1 MACYN
6 DIRDEALLLHLDIL
20 KSKVNGYNLSR
31 IKESLNAKLEDAI
44 QRYRGS
50 SIDYD
55 DLNSFYEELS
65 KKSGIAK
72 EDLKGYPIES
82 EQEPVGYKLQNMVIL
97 SKTDNLI
104 GDEQSSDFID
114 DISIENELD
123 LLKMFNNSP
132 DLMQKFLSRFNNDMI
147 DLALF
152 SDEDGMPSFNNSSD
166 SLNQNI
172 ANWKSSKSQE
182 QLSEILKD
190 YFSKNN
196 SATVATKLSSGKPE
210 DDFIYKAFV
219 SLHFDK
225 LIKLSPKGLIK
236 ITRNGYEPNIKTS
249 LRTGWTDNEFINFFD
264 EFGDFSKSIIQSRRM
279 IGLDGKFTG
288 NYLQAN
294 VMFNIM
300 NRLYEFTD
308 RTDPQ
313 YLDKAIAAILARR
326 LNKSAKI
333 DENYEKLVTNDFL
346 SKFDDEDT
354 EALLSFYIHF
364 MNKGEG
370 SKESNFLYQDNRLK
384 NGSDWK
390 GVHSFHNRSFNSF
403 NSNSYKSSGSID
415 YYDLIKSGFEK
426 CTSNRYSQ
434 VVYDYETRTFNSEDL
449 NTNMSNKRKRILLNN
464 ANFIVNNLFLNN
476 SAEFKKNEQ
485 FVDFLNQFG
494 SDVTIDEFTQTGK
507 FTIDG
512 VQFNMNVEGQTGT
525 YNIIESGDS
534 PIKNNGE
541 NIKLLIK
548 SLFGDK
554 TTNVDDYFNFIKN
567 KDNKSTQRKQYE
579 SILQALTKT
588 MYCINN
594 KINNQDKTI
603 NITDSK
609 DSDSTTVDSQLG
621 SFSRWIGNIAGDEV
635 KAVTSTKDDNFLPSF
650 GIINMAKDIRTQFNF
665 IKKSI
670 KRGKV
675 FFKDNL
681 IFKNIKAVGEPVTN
695 TLISFN
701 DKNVPVAKATGE
713 EIFFNDFMLQ
723 FLQRISAGQPVLFQP
738 TTYSDKT
745 KQTAFSF
752 DRDLLYTTK
761 KLNVSNMTISQL
773 SNSFAEQ
780 TKGYYDQVISKIKT
794 DLKQILQL
802 DDNYNTLSKI
812 QSFIE
817 ENKIQES
824 DIINKANQLGL
835 KIVSTMYFE
844 KGKINSLLSELET
857 MNKGDYLSFFEND
870 LNNSIDI
877 MMDNDI
883 NIDYS
888 NNKSIFESAIKKMQP
903 KFIEGIDIKSF
914 ERLWV
919 NKNTDRVIFR
929 NSDGEI
935 NPLFKRY
942 FYEHNLCCEPLNQ
955 MIIGGVQS
963 HPAKAKG
970 KITLLENFAKRYIA
984 QTKRTVGVQA
994 TYHPYRLGQY
1004 NGVTYYE
1011 RIAFVSD
1018 PSIMMFNQLGNR
1030 TPLETTDGSSM
1041 SNPLSTILKN
1051 NSLLDQG
1058 GQVHHKSIG
1067 MFVDPENGSFM
1078 LMKHADHTITNE
1090 RIRNSRYSKYNYTR
1104 IIKKMLSYD
1113 FGDIDITKDFNGRD
1127 ILSNLNVIYKKNAQK
1142 VQVSNIIKIDGL
1154 PNQYNIILKT
1164 TDSVTGVVTTEKKEK
1179 ILIKNL
1185 FNLWNVLG
1193 ADRSVHISD
1202 DGRMIYDDSSW
1213 NNLAEFVNKV
1223 GFYKSKSNSRTFD
1236 FVSKQY
1242 PNNPNAYEQFRADI
1256 TKYRYDDDN
1265 NVEYEN
1271 HRPTAD
1277 SLYQPLKY
1285 AFVGQIT
1292 FASGEK
1298 VGAVNVNPTNALE
1311 NDEPFMTYDEHSS
1324 IYTGL
1329 QLDHEHH
1336 IDDSEVTFPT
1346 QIGTAIM
1353 FNGDAFQWN
1362 NQFSE
1367 SMQNMIIAN
1376 VSSYFESHQKY
1387 SELPK
1392 DEIRKIIGKHII
1404 NELSKKDLSNIATSF
1419 ASKVQQDIE
1428 KLLNEANKKYAS
1440 DKSAYNG
1447 YMEEAGQTSTS
1458 NVSFSDPG
1466 IYNVVVNSLNN
1477 LLTRLAIRNKIAG
1490 SMNVLSPCNDFM
1502 TIHDRDG
1509 KTYLASDFDGVL
1521 NYIPIK
1527 KQDVKIFDTIRITRK
1542 TKQIPQHSQDIKQQ
1556 IDFLFERNKELNK
1569 IGTKE
1574 QYENYLLNV
1583 FPQSIDKDIY
1593 WHGSDSDFSQG
1604 FESAKRGAGSGA
1616 PEVGN
1621 EFYLAKQPWSVL
1633 QYVSGVNRKSGPDKN
1648 GFNHWNKLWWEL
1660 KEIMSNGRRE
1670 TNDWKDLIID
1680 DKNVRQAIPNKKGLF
1695 DRDSGGKHGKWLSER
1710 KADYGYQDKTDKQ
1723 FFKDIFGIN
1732 YGKDTFNS
1740 WVARNEETFK
1750 DLAKTEK
1757 GMYPAIINTVN
1768 PIKESGQ
1775 NTYYEEQRGLK
1786 TLAAKNNNDSILGQ
1800 NTDNEF
1806 GSDVAVVFDPK
1817 NNIHFLGTNK
1827 DLKMFKDW
1835 IKNQVIN
1842 SFESE
1847 VKNPFNPTNIDDN
1860 KRAKYAKDLK
1870 WTIDHLETPNIDEEG
1885 LANEITIVTSNGN
1898 RIPLSPKG
1906 SAGGDLSFKNFVGAL
1921 YLLEQYLLENPK
1933 ELYKF
1938 NITDSLLTQAS
1949 KGVYG
1954 KEYDESKD
1962 PYSASDYSSWI
1973 NKEQVPL
1980 SDTNKNQTYNGQFHQ
1995 EELYIKDYDTF
2006 QKFREL
2012 EGEFEV
2018 EKVEGA
2024 GRRLFPHRVQ
2034 YNVLIDDKTDI
2045 FDPKE
2050 RVKLSKLLNKEE
2062 IFDVINSVDG
2072 GLAIGISLKNHPN
2085 FQAVL
2090 FFNDRGDKRN
2100 WKLQVQLREGVNLN
2114 SLSKEEQQFY
2124 NENSIISKEDVQKF
2138 LDRYVPKDMQDYLT
2152 SEQYNQDHIES
2163 VMFPSG
2169 KDINK
2174 THIGVDN
2181 HLRDNWGIHFIN
2193 EYTDESNYISRSI
2206 EKTKDTFSTDFI
2218 RLLNDVKLINDKTG
2232 EDKKNAIFQYLAALK
2247 LSSNFLLGNENS
2259 EIYKSIVNLVDE
2271 FSDKKIE
2278 FNENQFNFLKNLQLL
2293 AYKRLKENHQTL
2305 DSMYDYAIEH
2315 NLDINNVAMDV
2326 LNNKLTI
2333 DDFTQQIS
2341 NYTELPAEVIM
2352 PANVAH
2358 NFMVKEGDVIT
2369 DINEDFYKKRISN
2382 AIGNKVLDHKT
2393 LIDHN
2398 GKNITII
2405 TPEEFAALD
2414 KRGIKTSYKYLSEN
2428 GKNYIVNKKYEKIS
2442 QIGDLQFYDFKDG
2455 PYKRVA
2461 VLSNHSDMIY
2471 LQNFDDGVGRYG
2483 FIFDPAVDRD
2493 SQIEKQA
2500 NIMNAAFQTSLY
2512 GSMCRIPSQ
2521 SKQSGMPMK
2530 IVGFMQTENNVSF
2543 VPPEN
2548 LYLTGGDFDI
2558 DKIVQVLLSFKRN
2571 GKPVLFNDYV
2581 DLMNHVSILTSL
2593 SLPLSDYKE
2602 REIVDEKYTGDDAL
2616 QLSDNEISLLN
2627 SSIDKDGNPDISNLT
2642 PDDFKSFSLLMHK
2655 IKAFDK
2661 IKIARPEGW
2670 TPSFK
2675 NDIYD
2680 NAENAILT
2688 FFESGRKHLN
2698 DSEAMQAATVAT
2710 LYHAYNDG
2718 RNAIH
2723 TYAPMEADKIKGVI
2737 DSITNI
2743 SEEEKKAGITEED
2756 KPKNWMKIYSP
2767 TNVLTDIM
2775 MQIANMT
2782 GKDGISRAATGQK
2795 ALGVIHDRF
2804 LKIGKGK
2811 TENIF
2816 FNNTMPQEVAQAVGV
2831 SDQDVEFMTN
2841 GFNTY
2846 NMLDNINKFIQQNFA
2861 EDSVE
2866 QLIKKSYEA
2875 ALQQSDSS
2883 LDMSSLITL
2892 STDGTKKP

>member
-20 KSKVNGYNLSR
+20 KSKVNGFNLSR
-31 IKESLNAKLEDAI
+31 IKESLNVKLEDAI

-72 EDLKGYPIES
+72 EDLKGYPIKS
-82 EQEPVGYKLQNMVIL
+82 EEEPVGYKLQNMVIF

-172 ANWKSSKSQE
+172 VNWKSSKPKE

-196 SATVATKLSSGKPE
+196 SSTVATKLSSGKPE
-210 DDFIYKAFV
+210 DDFIYKTFV

-326 LNKSAKI
+326 LNKSSKI
-333 DENYEKLVTNDFL
+333 DENYERLVTNDFL

-370 SKESNFLYQDNRLK
+370 SKESSFLYQDNRLK
-384 NGSDWK
+384 NGGDWK
-390 GVHSFHNRSFNSF
+390 GIHSFHNRSFNSF
-403 NSNSYKSSGSID
+403 NSNSYKASDSID

-434 VVYDYETRTFNSEDL
+434 VVYDYETRTFKSEDL

-534 PIKNNGE
+534 PIKNNGD

-554 TTNVDDYFNFIKN
+554 TTNVDDYFDFIKN

-802 DDNYNTLSKI
+802 DDSYNTLSKI
-812 QSFIE
+812 QGFIE

-844 KGKINSLLSELET
+844 KDNINSLLSELET

-903 KFIEGIDIKSF
+903 KFIEGIDINSF

-963 HPAKAKG
+963 HPAKAKE

-1011 RIAFVSD
+1011 RIAFIKD

-1127 ILSNLNVIYKKNAQK
+1127 ILSNLNVVYKKNAQK
-1142 VQVSNIIKIDGL
+1142 VQVSNIIKVDGL
-1154 PNQYNIILKT
+1154 PNQYDIILKT
-1164 TDSVTGVVTTEKKEK
+1164 TDSVTVVVTTEKKEK

-1277 SLYQPLKY
+1277 SLYQPLKH

-1298 VGAVNVNPTNALE
+1298 VGAVNVNPTNVLE

-1336 IDDSEVTFPT
+1336 TDDSEVTSPT
-1346 QIGTAIM
+1346 QIITAIM
-1353 FNGDAFQWN
+1353 FNGDAVQWN
-1362 NQFSE
+1362 NQVSE

-1376 VSSYFESHQKY
+1376 VSNYFESQQKY

-1477 LLTRLAIRNKIAG
+1477 LLTRLAIRNKLSG
-1490 SMNVLSPCNDFM
+1490 SMNVLSPCNDFI
-1502 TIHDRDG
+1502 TVHDRDG

-1521 NYIPIK
+1521 KYTPIK
-1527 KQDVKIFDTIRITRK
+1527 KQDVKLFDTIRIKRK

-1556 IDFLFERNKELNK
+1556 VDFLFKRNKELSK

-1574 QYENYLLNV
+1574 DYANYLLSI
-1583 FPQSIDKDIY
+1583 FPQSVDKDIY

-1604 FESAKRGAGSGA
+1604 FESAKRGLGSGA
-1616 PEVGN
+1616 PEVDS

-1633 QYVSGVNRKSGPDKN
+1633 QYVSNVNRKIGPDKN

-1680 DKNVRQAIPNKKGLF
+1680 DGNVRQAIPNKKGLF
-1695 DRDSGGKHGKWLSER
+1695 DRDSGGKNGKWLSER

-1740 WVARNEETFK
+1740 WVARNEKVFK
-1750 DLAKTEK
+1750 NLSNTQE
-1757 GMYPAIINTVN
+1757 GIYPAIINTVN
-1768 PIKESGQ
+1768 PIREKGQ

-1786 TLAAKNNNDSILGQ
+1786 TLASKNKNDAILGQ
-1800 NTDNEF
+1800 DTDNEF
-1806 GSDVAVVFDPK
+1806 KSDVAVVFNPQE
-1817 NNIHFLGTNK
+1817 NIHFLGTND
-1827 DLKMFKDW
+1827 DLNQFKEW
-1835 IKNQVIN
+1835 MKNPVVN

-1847 VKNPFNPTNIDDN
+1847 S
-1860 KRAKYAKDLK
+1860 
-1870 WTIDHLETPNIDEEG
+1870 EDEM
-1885 LANEITIVTSNGN
+1885 
-1898 RIPLSPKG
+1898 
-1906 SAGGDLSFKNFVGAL
+1906 
-1921 YLLEQYLLENPK
+1921 
-1933 ELYKF
+1933 
-1938 NITDSLLTQAS
+1938 
-1949 KGVYG
+1949 
-1954 KEYDESKD
+1954 
-1962 PYSASDYSSWI
+1962 
-1973 NKEQVPL
+1973 
-1980 SDTNKNQTYNGQFHQ
+1980 
-1995 EELYIKDYDTF
+1995 YIKDYDTF

-2012 EGEFEV
+2012 EGEFEI

-2024 GRRLFPHRVQ
+2024 GRRLLPHRVQ
-2034 YNVLIDDKTDI
+2034 YNINTKDDTNI

-2050 RVKLSKLLNKEE
+2050 RVRLSKLLNKEE
-2062 IFDVINSVDG
+2062 ILDVNNTVDG
-2072 GLAIGISLKNHPN
+2072 GLSIAVLLKNRPN
-2085 FQAVL
+2085 FYAVL
-2090 FFNDRGDKRN
+2090 YFDDNKDNRK
-2100 WKLQVQLREGVNLN
+2100 WKLQIQVKNGIKIDD
-2114 SLSKEEQQFY
+2114 LSKEDQQFY
-2124 NENSIISKEDVQKF
+2124 NENAIISNDDVQKF
-2138 LDRYVPKDMQDYLT
+2138 LDRYVPKDMQDYLR
-2152 SEQYNQDHIES
+2152 SEQYNKDYIES
-2163 VMFPSG
+2163 IIVPYG

-2174 THIGVDN
+2174 THIGVEN
-2181 HLRDNWGIHFIN
+2181 NLRDNWGIHFIN
-2193 EYTDESNYISRSI
+2193 EYTNESNYISRSI

-2232 EDKKNAIFQYLAALK
+2232 KDKQKSIFQYLAALK
-2247 LSSNFLLGNENS
+2247 LSSNFLLGNEDS

-2278 FNENQFNFLKNLQLL
+2278 FNENQFSFLKNLQLI
-2293 AYKRLKENHQTL
+2293 AYKKLKENYKTL
-2305 DSMYDYAIEH
+2305 NSMYDYAIEH
-2315 NLDINNVAMDV
+2315 NLDINNVAMDI
-2326 LNNKLTI
+2326 LNNKLTV
-2333 DDFTQQIS
+2333 DDFVQDVS

-2369 DINEDFYKKRISN
+2369 DINEDFYKKRISD

-2405 TPEEFAALD
+2405 SPEEFAALD

-2442 QIGDLQFYDFKDG
+2442 QIGDLQFYDLKDG

-2461 VLSNHSDMIY
+2461 VLSNPSDMIY

-2530 IVGFMQTENNVSF
+2530 IVGFMQTENNISF

-2581 DLMNHVSILTSL
+2581 DLMNPVSILTSL

-2627 SSIDKDGNPDISNLT
+2627 SSIDEDGNPDISNLT

-2670 TPSFK
+2670 TPSFE

-2743 SEEEKKAGITEED
+2743 SEEEKKAGITEKD

-2795 ALGVIHDRF
+2795 ALGVIHDRN
-2804 LKIGKGK
+2804 LKIGEGK
-2811 TENIF
+2811 TDNVF
-2816 FNNTMPQEVAQAVGV
+2816 FNNTMPQEVAQAIGV
-2831 SDQDVEFMTN
+2831 DDQDVEFMIK

-2846 NMLDNINKFIQQNFA
+2846 NMLGNINKFIQQNFK

-2866 QLIKKSYEA
+2866 QLIKKSYET

-2892 STDGTKKP
+2892 STDGIKRP